1 MAVSS
6 FYTRFSRRRLR
17 FAGLALLGL
26 AALAL
31 SGGILQANLSAPDLK
46 GPIRV
51 IDGDTF
57 EVAGTKV
64 RLHAID
70 APESDQMCETEQ
82 GVDWTCGGWITK
94 AVHDRYSGQIAGCEA
109 LDTDRYGRT
118 VARCTALGE
127 DVGAWLVREGM
138 AFAYVKYGADYAAVE
153 REAAAADRGLHAV
166 RLQTPAQH
174 RATRAKGRI
183 PPDRACAI
191 KGNIS
196 ADGKHIY
203 HQPGQAF
210 YERTGIN
217 EAKGERW
224 FCSTA
229 AAQSAGWRAA
239 KR

>member
-1 MAVSS
+1 MA
-6 FYTRFSRRRLR
+6 FFFQIFSRRWRYV
-17 FAGLALLGL
+17 GLASLGI

-31 SGGILQANLSAPDLK
+31 SGGILNANRSAPDLS
-46 GPIRV
+46 GPVRV

-57 EVAGTKV
+57 EVAQTRI

-82 GVDWTCGGWITK
+82 GADWACGGWITK
-94 AVHDRYSGQIAGCEA
+94 VVKDRYNGVVAECDA
-109 LDTDRYGRT
+109 VDTDKYGRT

-127 DVGAWLVREGM
+127 DVGAWLVSEGL
-138 AFAYVKYGADYAAVE
+138 AFAYVKYGADYAGIEA
-153 REAAAADRGLHAV
+153 EAAAADRGLHAV

-183 PPDRACAI
+183 PPDRACNI

-196 ADGKHIY
+196 ADGKRIY
-203 HQPGQAF
+203 HQPGQSF
-210 YERTGIN
+210 YERTGII
-217 EAKGERW
+217 ESKGERW
-224 FCSTA
+224 FCSSA
-229 AAQSAGWRAA
+229 AAQAAGWRAA